1 MLDQNIFGTCLS
13 FFLAIF
19 AITNPLSGLTI
30 FISLTSGLYPKERNQ
45 VAILATISI
54 FIIIIVSML
63 LGSYIL
69 QFFGISNSA
78 FRLAGGL
85 VIANAAFPMLKG
97 AMSNQKQNEEER
109 KELQETKANESNFQ
123 PSSIAVVPLAL
134 PLIAGPGAIS
144 TAVLWAE
151 RLENIWVLIAL
162 VITTFIYSVIVYFM
176 FYVSPYITRFLG
188 QTGINVITRVM
199 GLFML
204 AIGVQAIISSCID
217 LMPSL
222 FIK

>member
-1 MLDQNIFGTCLS
+1 MLELDIFGTCLS

-30 FISLTSGLYPKERNQ
+30 FISLTSDLYPRDRKR
-45 VAILATISI
+45 VAILAAISI
-54 FIIIIVSML
+54 CVIIVVSML
-63 LGSYIL
+63 LGAYIL
-69 QFFGISNSA
+69 QFFGISNNA
-78 FRLAGGL
+78 FRLAGGI

-97 AMSNQKQNEEER
+97 TMSSQKQNDEER
-109 KELQETKANESNFQ
+109 KELKSKADESNFQ
-123 PSSIAVVPLAL
+123 PASIAVVPLAL

-144 TAVLWAE
+144 TSVLWAE
-151 RLENIWVLIAL
+151 RVESPWVLVGL
-162 VITTFIYSVIVYFM
+162 VVTTMIFSAIVYFL
-176 FYVSPYITRFLG
+176 FYVSPFITRFLG

-204 AIGVQAIISSCID
+204 AIGVQAIVSSCMD